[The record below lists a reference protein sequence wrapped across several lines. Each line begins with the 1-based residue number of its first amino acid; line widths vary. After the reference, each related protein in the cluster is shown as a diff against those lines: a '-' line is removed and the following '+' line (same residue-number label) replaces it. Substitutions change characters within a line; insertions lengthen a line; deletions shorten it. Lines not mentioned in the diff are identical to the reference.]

1 MGFEGEVMRK
11 LMRSGFAWLVLAVL
25 TAQAQVIVGP
35 RWFRSA
41 NSMLGQ
47 PAGGISAREVE
58 RLERYLTFGVPYC
71 GSLSAMDYAS
81 NQEVAR
87 RMATYLANV
96 GATAT
101 DLQARA
107 AAIRVAGAFSAF
119 PCAYPGK
126 QMPVEVPPPQ
136 PGDPPFPLKAPDAGK
151 VPDAQQETAAD
162 ILVRYDTDAARSA
175 SAWKSAEA
183 LRLSL
188 AERGMSLNAPA
199 AAAVGRLQLLYEE
212 AAAAIKE
219 HNWAEA
225 LSSLQAAEATTQ
237 KVASSVGR

>member
-1 MGFEGEVMRK
+1 MRLEGKV
-11 LMRSGFAWLVLAVL
+11 MRSGFAWLALAVL
-25 TAQAQVIVGP
+25 TAPAQVIVGP
-35 RWFRSA
+35 RWYRSA
-41 NSMLGQ
+41 NDMLGR
-47 PAGGISAREVE
+47 PAGGISAREVQ

-71 GSLSAMDYAS
+71 GSLSARDYAS

-101 DLQARA
+101 DLEARA

-119 PCAYPGK
+119 PCAYPGANPGK
-126 QMPVEVPPPQ
+126 ELPVEVPPPQ
-136 PGDPPFPLKAPDAGK
+136 PGDPPFPLKAPGVGK
-151 VPDAQQETAAD
+151 VPDEQQETAAD
-162 ILVRYDTDAARSA
+162 LLVRYDTDAARSA
-175 SAWKSAEA
+175 ATWKNAEA
-183 LRLSL
+183 LRVSL
-188 AERGMSLNAPA
+188 ADRGMSLNATT

-212 AAAAIKE
+212 AATAIKE

-225 LSSLQAAEATTQ
+225 LSNLQAAEATTQ